1 MAHEKLL
8 TFLERLQAKNHLFA
22 YNGGEKKIY
31 IYTHTHTH
39 THICI
44 CNMVSESLSFISL
57 QTEPGLDQLN
67 TVFLSPKEKV
77 VTNHASLG
85 SKADSL
91 MMV

>member
-22 YNGGEKKIY
+22 YNGGEKIY
-31 IYTHTHTH
+31 IYTHTH

-67 TVFLSPKEKV
+67 TVFLSPKENV
-77 VTNHASLG
+77 VTNYASLG
-85 SKADSL
+85 SKADSDG
-91 MMV
+91 VI